1 MTAEEAISV
10 IETISKIQDDYFIS
24 EIMGT
29 WYKEIA
35 VDFHDA
41 LTVAVDALK
50 KQIPVK
56 PKRIDKNAEFDGNWK
71 KVCPVCG
78 RVLVERITKPEES
91 YPIYYNMTDHCIC
104 GQAIYWSENEC
115 KKSRGRRW
123 G

>member
-1 MTAEEAISV
+1 MKPEEAISV
-10 IETISKIQDDYFIS
+10 IETISKIQDEDFIA
-24 EIMGT
+24 EIMDT

-56 PKRIDKNAEFDGNWK
+56 PKRIDKHAEFDGNYK

-78 RVLVERITKPEES
+78 MVLMERVTMQDAS
-91 YPIYYNMTDHCIC
+91 YPRRYNTSDYCYC
-104 GQAIYWSENEC
+104 GQKID
-115 KKSRGRRW
+115 RGED
-123 G
+123 